1 MSANPAMVL
10 PMIMIIWDFD
20 SPVPSA
26 ASGDVEET
34 SPCIDKL
41 EAAGAGTAD
50 CGTLRATFWTVGE
63 VAVEVEIDVCCNIE
77 DVADRLEERSTV
89 TVAGEGCG
97 VGVGVGF
104 MGVLPAGDWG
114 TGAVVDAGD
123 VVAMTL
129 LPWSSNV
136 TAVVYSV

>member
-1 MSANPAMVL
+1 MTAKPAMVP

-34 SPCIDKL
+34 ASWIDKL
-41 EAAGAGTAD
+41 EAAGAGTTD

-63 VAVEVEIDVCCNIE
+63 VAVEVEINVCCNIE
-77 DVADRLEERSTV
+77 DVADGVEERNTV

-97 VGVGVGF
+97 VGVGV
-104 MGVLPAGDWG
+104 
-114 TGAVVDAGD
+114 
-123 VVAMTL
+123 
-129 LPWSSNV
+129 
-136 TAVVYSV
+136 